1 MLTYEARSRAPV
13 EEAWNL
19 LARPARW
26 HEWAP
31 HIRGAR
37 GLGSP
42 EVRAGARGAVRV
54 LGVVPVPAK
63 VVAKR
68 AGRSWRWRVGPLEI
82 VHRVEPNLNAR
93 LEDGSKVAI
102 DMLAPPPLEAVLA
115 VTYGPAI
122 ALLVRNLARVA
133 EASARRS
140 GGPAASFRPDR

>member
-13 EEAWNL
+13 EEAWSL
-19 LARPARW
+19 LARPERW

-68 AGRSWRWRVGPLEI
+68 DGRSWRWRVGPLEI
-82 VHRVEPNLNAR
+82 VHRVEPGRKAH
-93 LEDGSKVAI
+93 LEDGSRVAI
-102 DMLAPPPLEAVLA
+102 DMLASPPLEAVLA

-140 GGPAASFRPDR
+140 GVAAASFHPDR